1 MPKIKIRIIMKVDQI
16 NKTIENVKASMPLI
30 SQITSAISP
39 RLGET
44 STHLGGAVLA
54 IGSPQIIQQIM
65 TAIAL
70 GVAGDYV
77 GCATNAIPVL
87 LGIGAAVKAIITP
100 EKKGLTDEEIKSAVY
115 GMSGDELI
123 KLLRTAN

>member
-1 MPKIKIRIIMKVDQI
+1 MKADEV
-16 NKTIENVKASMPLI
+16 NKTIENVKASLPLI
-30 SQITSAISP
+30 SQISSAISP

-44 STHLGGAVLA
+44 STHLGAAILA

-70 GVAGDYV
+70 GLAGNYI
-77 GCATNAIPVL
+77 GCVTNAIPIL
-87 LGIGAAVKAIITP
+87 LGVGAAVKAIITP
-100 EKKGLTDEEIKSAVY
+100 ENKGLNDEEIKSAVY
-115 GMSGDELI
+115 AMSGDELI